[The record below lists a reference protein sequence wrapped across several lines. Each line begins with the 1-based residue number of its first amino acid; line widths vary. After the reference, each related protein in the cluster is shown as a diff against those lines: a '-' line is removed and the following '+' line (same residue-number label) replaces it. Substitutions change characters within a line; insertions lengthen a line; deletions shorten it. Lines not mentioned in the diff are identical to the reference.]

1 MHTWE
6 KDKLKINELSIQL
19 VKLKREYRMKSKK
32 VQEGIERDAQ
42 KLGKYKKK
50 KGETNNKK
58 YNEED
63 NRLKLSRENNRIK
76 NNLKQVA
83 KMDRFQEKCK
93 LLNLTQEQT
102 KFYLFYNQYGS

>member
-1 MHTWE
+1 MHALE
-6 KDKLKINELSIQL
+6 KEDELKINELSIQL

-58 YNEED
+58 YNKED
-63 NRLKLSRENNRIK
+63 NRLKLSRENNRE
-76 NNLKQVA
+76 LKTIS
-83 KMDRFQEKCK
+83 CK
-93 LLNLTQEQT
+93 LPKWTDSKKNVN
-102 KFYLFYNQYGS
+102 Y